1 MCVCVCMHLY
11 TFANGTPISVLL
23 VLQKKKKKK
32 TPLVIDDDAL
42 SVLLPQNSLT
52 KTSIL
57 LWAVKQNRP

>member
-23 VLQKKKKKK
+23 VLQKKKN
-32 TPLVIDDDAL
+32 PLVIDDDAL